1 MNYKEIIP
9 YKLRLG
15 LSIVAIASATLFPES
30 CSREGKE
37 EEPTRE
43 IEIEFDELEGDKILS
58 FELLSNYA
66 NDKTIKTIFLVP
78 IGHWNASRAH
88 NITYCRNNFLEP
100 RIRISPKIRGRGD
113 FDFKLGE
120 ASKVPDDS
128 LWFVQQGWTINKK
141 YQ

>member
-1 MNYKEIIP
+1 M
-9 YKLRLG
+9 
-15 LSIVAIASATLFPES
+15 AIASATLFPES